1 MAAMARY
8 VYRARGRAGVLET
21 GTLEAESE
29 RAAAVALRGR
39 GFMVTSLVRQEEV
52 VSATRQV
59 SRFFRVNR
67 TDLVLFTRQLA
78 TMISAGL
85 PIVSA
90 LRVLEEQSTNARF
103 QEIIASVRVG
113 IEQGGSL
120 SGEIAKHPQAFFE
133 FYVNTVRAGEVSGV
147 LDTSLSY
154 LADYLERELDLVQRV
169 RTAATYPLLV
179 LGFTMLVALA
189 ALIFIIPSFASIFAS
204 FKVGL
209 PLITVVMLRVS
220 QLVRQFWWLIVLGF
234 GGLAVGVFV
243 LRGSPA
249 GQRFI
254 DPLMLRVPIM
264 GPIVLKLAY
273 ARFGRSLAV
282 VIRSGV
288 PILEGLTAVA
298 GALGNRVVGDSI
310 ERARAR
316 MREGQSMADAL
327 SASPLMP
334 PMIIQMVRVGEETG
348 AMEDIL
354 NKVAEYYER
363 EVDNTVKRF
372 ASIIEPVLIIGV
384 GGVVGLVALSVML
397 PIWSLVSNLPR

>member
-21 GTLEAESE
+21 GTLEAENE

-39 GFMVTSLVRQEEV
+39 GFMVTSLVRQEEA
-52 VSATRQV
+52 VSAARQV

-67 TDLVLFTRQLA
+67 TELVLFTRQLA

-90 LRVLEEQSTNARF
+90 LRVLEEQSTNPRLK
-103 QEIIASVRVG
+103 EIIASVRVG

-147 LDTSLSY
+147 LDTSLNY
-154 LADYLERELDLVQRV
+154 LADYLERELDLIQRV

-179 LGFTMLVALA
+179 LGFTMLVAVGA
-189 ALIFIIPSFASIFAS
+189 IIFIIPSFASIFAS
-204 FKVGL
+204 FKIGL

-220 QLVRQFWWLIVLGF
+220 QLVRQFWWLILFGF
-234 GGLAVGVFV
+234 GGMVVGIFV
-243 LRGSPA
+243 LRGSPG
-249 GQRFI
+249 GQRLI

-298 GALGNRVVGDSI
+298 GALGNRVVGDAV
-310 ERARAR
+310 ERARGR

-327 SASPLMP
+327 SGSPLMP
-334 PMIIQMVRVGEETG
+334 PMIVQMVRVGEETG

-354 NKVAEYYER
+354 NKVAEFYER

-384 GGVVGLVALSVML
+384 GAVVGLVALSVLL

>member
-1 MAAMARY
+1 MARY

-39 GFMVTSLVRQEEV
+39 GFMVTSLVRQEEA

-67 TDLVLFTRQLA
+67 MDLVLFTRQLA

-90 LRVLEEQSTNARF
+90 LRVLEEQSTNVRF
-103 QEIIASVRVG
+103 KEIIASVRVG

-120 SGEIAKHPQAFFE
+120 SGEIAKHPQAFFD

-179 LGFTMLVALA
+179 LSFTMMVALA

-220 QLVRQFWWLIVLGF
+220 QLVRQFWWVIVLGI

-243 LRGSPA
+243 LRSSPA
-249 GQRFI
+249 GQRLI

-298 GALGNRVVGDSI
+298 GALGNRVVGDSV

-334 PMIIQMVRVGEETG
+334 PMIVQMVRVGEETG

-354 NKVAEYYER
+354 NKVAEFYER

-384 GGVVGLVALSVML
+384 GGVVALVALSVLL

>member
-1 MAAMARY
+1 MARY

-39 GFMVTSLVRQEEV
+39 GFMVTSLVRQEEA

-67 TDLVLFTRQLA
+67 MDLVLFTRQLA

-90 LRVLEEQSTNARF
+90 LRVLEEQSTNVRF
-103 QEIIASVRVG
+103 KEIIASVRVG

-120 SGEIAKHPQAFFE
+120 SGEIAKHPQAFFD

-179 LGFTMLVALA
+179 LSFTMMVALA

-220 QLVRQFWWLIVLGF
+220 QLVRQFWWVIVLGI

-243 LRGSPA
+243 LRSSPA
-249 GQRFI
+249 GQRLI

-298 GALGNRVVGDSI
+298 GALGNRVVGDSV

-384 GGVVGLVALSVML
+384 GGVVGLVALSVLL

>member
-21 GTLEAESE
+21 GSLEAENE

-39 GFMVTSLVRQEEV
+39 GFMVTSLVRQEEA

-67 TDLVLFTRQLA
+67 TELVLFTRQLA

-90 LRVLEEQSTNARF
+90 LRVLEEQSTNARLK
-103 QEIIASVRVG
+103 EIIASVRVG

-147 LDTSLSY
+147 LDTSLNY
-154 LADYLERELDLVQRV
+154 LADYLERELDLIQRV
-169 RTAATYPLLV
+169 RTAATYPLVV
-179 LGFTMLVALA
+179 LGFTMLVAVGA
-189 ALIFIIPSFASIFAS
+189 IIFIIPSFASIFAS

-220 QLVRQFWWLIVLGF
+220 QLVRQFWWLIVLGI

-249 GQRFI
+249 GQRLI

-298 GALGNRVVGDSI
+298 GALGNRVVGDAV
-310 ERARAR
+310 ERARGR

-327 SASPLMP
+327 SGSPLMP
-334 PMIIQMVRVGEETG
+334 PMIVQMVRVGEETG

-354 NKVAEYYER
+354 NKVAEFYER

-384 GGVVGLVALSVML
+384 GAVVGVVALSVLL

>member
-1 MAAMARY
+1 MARY
-8 VYRARGRAGVLET
+8 VYRARGRAGILET

-29 RAAAVALRGR
+29 RAAAIVLRGR
-39 GFMVTSLVRQEEV
+39 GFMVTSLVRQEEAE
-52 VSATRQV
+52 SATRQV

-90 LRVLEEQSTNARF
+90 LRVLEEQATNARLK
-103 QEIIASVRVG
+103 EIIASVRVG

-147 LDTSLSY
+147 LDTSLNY
-154 LADYLERELDLVQRV
+154 LADYLERELDLIQRV
-169 RTAATYPLLV
+169 RTAATYPLVV
-179 LGFTMLVALA
+179 LSFTMLVALGA
-189 ALIFIIPSFASIFAS
+189 VIFIIPSFSSIFAS

-220 QLVRQFWWLIVLGF
+220 QLVRQFWWVIVLGI
-234 GGLAVGVFV
+234 GGLIVGMFV
-243 LRGSPA
+243 LRNSPR
-249 GQRFI
+249 GQRLI
-254 DPLMLRVPIM
+254 DPLILRVPIM

-298 GALGNRVVGDSI
+298 GALGNRVVGDSV

-334 PMIIQMVRVGEETG
+334 PMIVQMVRVGEETG

-354 NKVAEYYER
+354 NKVAEFYER

-384 GGVVGLVALSVML
+384 GAVVGLVALSVLL